1 MPVIQSPGQR
11 INNMRVIEFPLWL
24 RIVCYIIAI
33 IFVLWILRSVYKY
46 LYIRSLQL
54 TEKNENAV
62 LISKVKEA
70 YREVKAYNTSLGSNR
85 PAPGYGSTSNR
96 GIAYRLYFDAMGKM
110 LNLMQMRRHLTTLK
124 KEIKEYQII
133 KAVSFIHLQRNRTSR
148 RC

>member
-46 LYIRSLQL
+46 IVYQKLIANR
-54 TEKNENAV
+54 KNENAV
-62 LISKVKEA
+62 LVSKVKEA
-70 YREVKAYNTSLGSNR
+70 YREVKAYNTSLGFNR

-96 GIAYRLYFDAMGKM
+96 GIAYR
-110 LNLMQMRRHLTTLK
+110 
-124 KEIKEYQII
+124 
-133 KAVSFIHLQRNRTSR
+133 
-148 RC
+148 

>member
-46 LYIRSLQL
+46 IVYQKLIANR
-54 TEKNENAV
+54 KNENAV

-85 PAPGYGSTSNR
+85 STSNR
-96 GIAYRLYFDAMGKM
+96 GIAYRLYFDVNGKDVE
-110 LNLMQMRRHLTTLK
+110 LDVDEKTFDN
-124 KEIKEYQII
+124 IKEGDKGVLDY
-133 KAVSFIHLQRNRTSR
+133 KGCEFYSFTKE
-148 RC
+148 

>member
-24 RIVCYIIAI
+24 IIVCYIIVI

-46 LYIRSLQL
+46 IVYQKLIAKR
-54 TEKNENAV
+54 KNEDAV
-62 LISKVKEA
+62 LVFKVKEA

-96 GIAYRLYFDAMGKM
+96 GIAYRLYFDVNGKDVE
-110 LNLMQMRRHLTTLK
+110 LDVDEKTFDN
-124 KEIKEYQII
+124 IKEGDKGVLDY
-133 KAVSFIHLQRNRTSR
+133 KGCEFYSFTKE
-148 RC
+148 

>member
-46 LYIRSLQL
+46 IVYQKLIANR
-54 TEKNENAV
+54 KNENAV

-85 PAPGYGSTSNR
+85 PALGYGSTSNR
-96 GIAYRLYFDAMGKM
+96 GIAYRLYFDVNGKDVE
-110 LNLMQMRRHLTTLK
+110 LDVDEKTFDN
-124 KEIKEYQII
+124 IKEGDKGVLDY
-133 KAVSFIHLQRNRTSR
+133 KGCEFYSFTKE
-148 RC
+148 